1 MTRALLLLAWHAW
14 NFLRTVWRQA
24 TCFHGGALELV
35 VVEPGPS
42 CAVFHSRCV
51 RCGAPV
57 TKDVPI
63 MPASP
68 RESST
73 QTVWRR
79 R

>member
-14 NFLRTVWRQA
+14 NFVRTAWRQ
-24 TCFHGGALELV
+24 TLCFHSGSLELV
-35 VVEPGPS
+35 IVEPGPS

-57 TKDVPI
+57 TNDIPI
-63 MPASP
+63 TPRQQ

-73 QTVWRR
+73 QTAWRMR
-79 R
+79 